1 MNQTYC
7 LCNSWC
13 FSPCFSLKILT
24 LETVLLCD
32 TENLAVI
39 SSYIYIY
46 VYYFWIRFLYVC
58 TWGIPIDSCLLW
70 DTFVMIITLKIL
82 HAYKMNIRISSEL
95 RNGVLHCQQH
105 TTRCV
110 CVCVCAPTYLCN
122 SFSKCSGFSSEGFC
136 RSAVPHAVGFCSYD
150 FFSWEQRS
158 VLHGPKLNACA
169 WLKGI
174 TYQ

>member
-1 MNQTYC
+1 MFLSCLLIFFCSCYSEDKSSYADVSAITAALLSSLFDRIFAGWSNALPPLCRSTCLMNQTYC

-39 SSYIYIY
+39 YIYI
-46 VYYFWIRFLYVC
+46 YYFWIRFLYVC
-58 TWGIPIDSCLLW
+58 TWGIPLDSCLLW
-70 DTFVMIITLKIL
+70 DTFVMIIPLKIL

-110 CVCVCAPTYLCN
+110 CVCVCTHV
-122 SFSKCSGFSSEGFC
+122 FM
-136 RSAVPHAVGFCSYD
+136 
-150 FFSWEQRS
+150 
-158 VLHGPKLNACA
+158 
-169 WLKGI
+169 
-174 TYQ
+174 